1 MWANS
6 LTSSSGTMPFFLGQ
20 GWLLLEVTDSPF
32 MVGLGPG
39 LGGVAN
45 MLASPFAGVLVDRL
59 NRRTI
64 LMLTQTIMG
73 LAIVALGLIIVID
86 ALQIWHILL
95 VSMVQGMMMGFNA
108 SARNTLMYD
117 VAGRKLLMNAMAGQQ
132 MANQFSSILGPLAAS
147 FILSAF
153 GAGPLFLGIGG
164 VILGGAFFLIGV
176 RGVQST
182 VRGATSFWR
191 DFKDGVGFAWNDRP
205 IRAVLWMVL
214 ITETLGF
221 SSWTMFPV
229 ITKKVLD
236 AGPIVLGLLATCRG
250 CGGIVGSL
258 AISSFGDIRPK
269 GWVLMAG
276 ALTFGFFLLLFAI
289 SENLA
294 LSLILVF
301 MVGIAGATY
310 DVMVFTLL
318 QTLSPEPMRGR
329 VMGLQAFLVSGVFL
343 GSMVMGAVASWLS
356 VKWAVGSGGALVAL
370 NALSL
375 VPKARGIGEGSSA
388 QR

>member
-1 MWANS
+1 M
-6 LTSSSGTMPFFLGQ
+6 M
-20 GWLLLEVTDSPF
+20 
-32 MVGLGPG
+32 
-39 LGGVAN
+39 
-45 MLASPFAGVLVDRL
+45 ASPFAGVLVDRL

-64 LMLTQTIMG
+64 LMLAQSIMG
-73 LAIVALGLIIVID
+73 LSILALGLIIVMD
-86 ALQIWHILL
+86 VLQIWHILL
-95 VSMVQGMMMGFNA
+95 VSMVQGMMIGFNG

-117 VAGRKLLMNAMAGQQ
+117 VVGRKTLMNAMAGQQ
-132 MANQFSSILGPLAAS
+132 MANQFASILGPLAAS
-147 FILSAF
+147 FILDAF

-164 VILGGAFFLIGV
+164 VILAGAFLLAGV
-176 RGVQST
+176 RGVQKT
-182 VRGATSFWR
+182 VRHATSFWR
-191 DFKDGVGFAWNDRP
+191 DFKDGVGYAWNDRP

-236 AGPIVLGLLATCRG
+236 SGPIVLGLLATFRG

-258 AISSFGDIRPK
+258 AISGLGDIRPK

-276 ALTFGFFLLLFAI
+276 AFAFGVFLLLFAM
-289 SENLA
+289 SNNLV
-294 LSLILVF
+294 LSLTLVF
-301 MVGIAGATY
+301 MVGIAGAVY

-318 QTLSPEPMRGR
+318 QTLSPEAMRGR

-356 VKWAVGSGGALVAL
+356 VKWAVGSGGAVVAV

-375 VPKARGIGEGSSA
+375 APKARSIGEGSSA